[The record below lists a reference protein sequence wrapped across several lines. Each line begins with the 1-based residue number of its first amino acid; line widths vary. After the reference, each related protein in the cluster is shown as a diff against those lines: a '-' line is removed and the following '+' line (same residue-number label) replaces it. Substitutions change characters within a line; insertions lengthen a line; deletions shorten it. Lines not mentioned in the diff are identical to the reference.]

1 MILRGQS
8 KPKPSLFLGH
18 SHGTLPFLKK
28 QVGLSGP
35 EYEKHIHIL
44 GTTGVG
50 KSKLN
55 AHIAVSQILD
65 GIACSIID
73 PHADLTHDT
82 LSMLLDAGYFRR
94 VDAFD
99 KLWYIEFSNPDYF
112 VPFNILKQPYPIE
125 ITVRNILEAF
135 KRTWPALAGGAAPLF
150 ENIMQYTCVL
160 LAENNLP
167 LTFSSDVLTMEDFRE
182 NLLSNCRHEATG
194 KFFTQRFDKWDERE
208 RTHNVESTLNKL
220 SILTFSPPLA
230 RSLGSR
236 ENLLDFRKIIDEGIS
251 VLFNLGNLDGET
263 KRLLGS
269 FIMVGFEQATLSRA
283 DIVES
288 MRGRYRILVDEFP
301 QFSSRSEE
309 AFTTFLSESR
319 KYKISLILSH
329 QTLGQISERFQSAMQ
344 NTLPIF
350 FSLGRI
356 DAVQA
361 AQMLARYD
369 PYQVKHMVEDESQA
383 EKSHPAFFGVAE
395 QFEMMA
401 QNIEDL
407 RPREAYIK
415 LARKWGHRRQTIKF
429 KTAHIPKSRVSL
441 GELNN
446 LRTSF
451 AKRLLCPVA
460 SPAQT
465 PVSLQHQHRIRRR
478 VG

>member
-8 KPKPSLFLGH
+8 NPKPSLFLGH
-18 SHGTLPFLKK
+18 SHGSFPFLKR
-28 QVGLSGP
+28 QVALTGP

-55 AHIAVSQILD
+55 AHIAVSQIME
-65 GIACSIID
+65 GTACSIID
-73 PHADLTHDT
+73 PHSDLTHDT
-82 LSMLLDAGYFRR
+82 LSMLLDAGYFSRG
-94 VDAFD
+94 DAFD

-112 VPFNILKQPYPIE
+112 VPFNILKQPYPIQ

-135 KRTWPALAGGAAPLF
+135 KRTWPALSNGAAPLF

-167 LTFSSDVLTMEDFRE
+167 LTLSSDVLTMEEFRQ
-182 NLLSNCRHEATG
+182 NLLANCTNEATG
-194 KFFTQRFDKWDERE
+194 KFFTQRFDRWDERE

-220 SILTFSPPLA
+220 SILTFSPPLE
-230 RSLGSR
+230 RGLGSR
-236 ENLLDFRKIIDEGIS
+236 ENILDFRKIIDGGIS
-251 VLFNLGNLDGET
+251 VFFNLGNLDSET

-329 QTLGQISERFQSAMQ
+329 QTMGQISERFQSAMQ

-350 FSLGRI
+350 FGLGRI
-356 DAVQA
+356 DSVQA

-369 PYQVKHMVEDESQA
+369 PYQVKHVVEDETQA
-383 EKSHPAFFGVAE
+383 EKSHPAFFGVQE

-401 QNIEDL
+401 QEIEDL

-415 LARKWGHRRQTIKF
+415 LARQWGHRSRTIKF
-429 KTAHIPKSRVSL
+429 KTAHIPKPRVSWE
-441 GELNN
+441 ELNS
-446 LRTSF
+446 LRDYF
-451 AKRLLCPVA
+451 AKRLLYPVTNIE
-460 SPAQT
+460 QT
-465 PVSLQHQHRIRRR
+465 PVSLQQQHRVRRR